1 MYKRQVLFQDNYAVQ
16 EVLTEHVFSTTES
29 YEFKLVL
36 VNTLSNQSVVNLSLI
51 HIYKF
56 TDFVRIGLPLNII
69 TFLISIF
76 LIPLIWP
83 F

>member
-1 MYKRQVLFQDNYAVQ
+1 MDMDREQNVQ
-16 EVLTEHVFSTTES
+16 HFLDLIKKSHRGKFKIYIGMIAGVGKS
-29 YEFKLVL
+29 YRIG
-36 VNTLSNQSVVNLSLI
+36 N
-51 HIYKF
+51 YKF